1 MGGSPGCPGCAT
13 PAETNG
19 KNVIFVIVKGY
30 DMDIIFT
37 ITAGAALA
45 IALYKISLTLG
56 EFVEHAISQEEES
69 K

>member
-13 PAETNG
+13 ALPNRG
-19 KNVIFVIVKGY
+19 KSVIFVIVKGY

-37 ITAGAALA
+37 ITAGVAVAVIAYKAALF
-45 IALYKISLTLG
+45 LG
-56 EFVEHAISQEEES
+56 NLILSEEES

>member
-1 MGGSPGCPGCAT
+1 
-13 PAETNG
+13 
-19 KNVIFVIVKGY
+19 
-30 DMDIIFT
+30 MDIIFT

-56 EFVEHAISQEEES
+56 EFVERAISQEEEN